1 MRNYIGSKCIAC
13 GTVFDTGDDIVVCP
27 DCGTP
32 YHRDC
37 YFKIGR
43 CINTDLHES
52 GEAWKPDNM
61 PEPTVEEQKT
71 VRCIRCGAENPMGE
85 HVCSNC
91 GTPLVNMQATR
102 PTFDGQQPNVNNN
115 AADDDYDE
123 EMHAPN
129 GAVMYNQDSEIEGI
143 KLGDYA
149 RYVGTNPIGYLP
161 NFIRFG
167 KYGRKISLNFF
178 AMFFPELYF
187 MYRKMKLWGIL
198 AVVVFSLLSVPTM
211 IEMYDEGFMGMKLT
225 FGINV
230 KSHQF
235 VSISNAMRYMK
246 IVLQILSGLFAN
258 YLYYQQA
265 KKDITRIRSENY
277 EDDVSKLKIIGKG
290 GTSWANVL
298 LAFTLS
304 SMLSLAAIWAMASYA
319 G

>member
-1 MRNYIGSKCIAC
+1 MSNYTGSKCIAC
-13 GTVFDTGDDIVVCP
+13 DSVFDVGDDIVVCP

-37 YFKIGR
+37 YFKKGK
-43 CINTDLHES
+43 CINDELHKS
-52 GEAWKPDNM
+52 GGSWKPDNL

-71 VRCIRCGAENPMGE
+71 IRCIRCGAENPIEE

-91 GTPLVNMQATR
+91 GTPLINMEATR
-102 PTFDGQQPNVNNN
+102 PTFDGQDIGSNN
-115 AADDDYDE
+115 ANSYDNE
-123 EMHAPN
+123 LPTPS
-129 GAVMYNQDSEIEGI
+129 GAVMYNQDSDIDGI

-149 RYVGTNPIGYLP
+149 RYVGSNPIGYLP

-167 KYGRKISLNFF
+167 KYGRRISLNFW

-198 AVVVFSLLSVPTM
+198 AVIVMSLLSVPAM
-211 IEMYDEGFMGMKLT
+211 IEMYQDGFMGMNLS

-230 KSHQF
+230 KSQQF
-235 VSISNAMRYMK
+235 ISISNAMRYMK

-258 YLYYQQA
+258 YLYYIQA
-265 KKDITRIRSENY
+265 KRDITNIRSENY

-290 GTSWANVL
+290 GTSWGNVL

-304 SMLSLAAIWAMASYA
+304 SMLTLAAIWAMANFA
-319 G
+319 N